1 MKTPHHTQNCK
12 YLSLLNS
19 LLLLLQMFN
28 ADIPLNTF
36 CICNNTFKYRIFLF
50 FKPSAVGF
58 QRHKSN
64 FNFPIK
70 GQGRRQATKPH
81 ACFWTIKRTQVTQ
94 KVLTQS

>member
-1 MKTPHHTQNCK
+1 M
-12 YLSLLNS
+12 SLLNS
-19 LLLLLQMFN
+19 LILLLQMFN

-36 CICNNTFKYRIFLF
+36 CIYNNTL
-50 FKPSAVGF
+50 
-58 QRHKSN
+58 
-64 FNFPIK
+64 IK